1 MNENKKKY
9 ICREVKDIVLKN
21 QQYKCAN
28 SIKDY
33 KCLLWIINN
42 GYFDEAGYQFDHI
55 NEYCLSS
62 DNGINNIQA
71 LCPNCHAV
79 KTKRFMQNKKIFS
92 TFELDNGSGIMQ
104 IDNKNPMYISDDSV
118 DIDYSN
124 TMDVDYSNNMDE
136 DYSNDCYIN
145 NKNKK
150 LKK

>member
-28 SIKDY
+28 SIKNY
-33 KCLLWIINN
+33 NCLLWMINN
-42 GYFDEAGYQFDHI
+42 GNFDEAGYQFDHI

-62 DNGINNIQA
+62 DNSVTNIQA

-92 TFELDNGSGIMQ
+92 TFELDNGSGIMEV
-104 IDNKNPMYISDDSV
+104 DNGSPTYISDDSDAM
-118 DIDYSN
+118 DI
-124 TMDVDYSNNMDE
+124 
-136 DYSNDCYIN
+136 DYSNDCYV
-145 NKNKK
+145 KNKK
-150 LKK
+150 F